1 MLKEKDGLEDNRTI
15 TKIVMTSS
23 RVRDKNN
30 VTYTDG
36 EASYLK
42 IFGGFPRFLYT
53 VDII

>member
-42 IFGGFPRFLYT
+42 FLEVSQDFYVPLT
-53 VDII
+53 